1 MNVSFHKRPAKLAV
15 VRRMTSAKLVCFV
28 WRRVFGWQLAKADW
42 RLKKESARQTPPK
55 WLNYAGEK
63 SE

>member
-1 MNVSFHKRPAKLAV
+1 MFV
-15 VRRMTSAKLVCFV
+15 VWQRDTNLIGASDA
-28 WRRVFGWQLAKADW
+28 RVFGWQLAKADW